1 VKDNA
6 FRTHVPKPEDWIQ
19 NKWYD
24 AATKLIFTTPAIN
37 LGLCFALP
45 WATNTPVTLELLA
58 WLQVFIYIKVGFCM
72 SILLHRLFSHKS
84 FICSRPAVFVFGVL
98 ACLSGQRGPLWW
110 SSKHRRHHR
119 FSDTAND
126 PHSAA
131 VDGIWYG
138 LAGWYTD
145 KSELQVDVPFVV
157 PSLLTPELAVL
168 DRLFFIPNLIE
179 YAVLYHFFGWAV
191 ALYVGFASS
200 TISLCATLWF
210 NLEFHSGEESGSGYG
225 TAVDATWSMFA
236 RLFLGAFLINFGIYV
251 VSGSPIW
258 FATLPI
264 YLAYF
269 LVGEHKHNHHH
280 QHPNAA
286 KRPGVD
292 PFASTV
298 MRGLAALGV
307 VEWRPENWYK

>member
-1 VKDNA
+1 VGNEHPRDSGA
-6 FRTHVPKPEDWIQ
+6 PRLAPGLHLHQGWVLHVDPPPSTLLAQVLHLLK
-19 NKWYD
+19 
-24 AATKLIFTTPAIN
+24 TRR
-37 LGLCFALP
+37 LCFRSPRA
-45 WATNTPVTLELLA
+45 
-58 WLQVFIYIKVGFCM
+58 
-72 SILLHRLFSHKS
+72 
-84 FICSRPAVFVFGVL
+84 
-98 ACLSGQRGPLWW
+98 LSGQRGPLWW